1 MIGSVGLE
9 PCSVRAFEVANENA
23 ITACLIRGRR
33 GVRAGVAGRECGAN
47 ASARRVGAAAGTGPC
62 GLLRPL
68 VTRRMRNAERPH
80 GHAGAPAIADARL
93 VATSNA

>member
-33 GVRAGVAGRECGAN
+33 GVRARMWLA
-47 ASARRVGAAAGTGPC
+47 ASAARTLQLAVSAP
-62 GLLRPL
+62 RPAL
-68 VTRRMRNAERPH
+68 D
-80 GHAGAPAIADARL
+80 HAVFCAR
-93 VATSNA
+93 S